1 MFLVVVVLV
10 LASACGDPVEPGG
23 ESTTT
28 PTSVASPTTVM
39 EESTTVTAEP
49 VVTTTTTMPL
59 SGPLGD
65 PVEAACSVGGQPRFA
80 LTFLDGPHL
89 TAEEFIQT
97 EVGAELDTFFTEGPG
112 APEGFM
118 YRDADGFSQVSE
130 TLVLGYANGAIISH
144 FEVDDPVG
152 GWGTCTPTY
161 VSGDLVAG
169 RWYPATAA
177 LDPDALVVPIEV
189 GGGACVLEGGVEPVT
204 EVIEIQVS
212 EYEDRIEVIAWTRDE
227 QLDTACP
234 GIGISLEAEIELS
247 AALGNR
253 QLLDASTIP
262 ATVIDR

>member
-10 LASACGDPVEPGG
+10 LASACGDPVEPGA

-28 PTSVASPTTVM
+28 PISVASPTTVM

-65 PVEAACSVGGQPRFA
+65 PVEAACSVGGQARFA
-80 LTFLDGPHL
+80 LSFVDGPRL
-89 TAEEFIQT
+89 TAEEFIAT
-97 EVGAELDTFFTEGPG
+97 EVGAGVDTFFTQG
-112 APEGFM
+112 AGVPEGFM

-130 TLVLGYANGAIISH
+130 TLVLGYADGAIIAY

-169 RWYPATAA
+169 HWYPATAA
-177 LDPDALVVPIEV
+177 LDHGALVVPIEV
-189 GGGACVLEGGVEPVT
+189 GAGACVT
-204 EVIEIQVS
+204 EDGIESMTELIEIQVS
-212 EYEDRIEVIAWTRDE
+212 EYEDRIEVVAWTRNE
-227 QLDTACP
+227 QLDTPCA

-247 AALGNR
+247 AALGDR